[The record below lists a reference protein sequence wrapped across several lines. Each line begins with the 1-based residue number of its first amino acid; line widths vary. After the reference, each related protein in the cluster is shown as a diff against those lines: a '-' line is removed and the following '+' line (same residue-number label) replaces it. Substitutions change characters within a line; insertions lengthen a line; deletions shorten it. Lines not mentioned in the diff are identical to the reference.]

1 MSSAEFS
8 GMGLAIEPVRGVRAF
23 EVDTLGRLT
32 GVTYKSVWR
41 PGENTSECKRLSAD
55 DPASGFW
62 AAYNK
67 GLLGPGSARRFVTAS
82 PMSPVLS
89 SDPGETERSHDMT
102 KCKCGFYAYYDG
114 SNDYHT
120 PDRINAV
127 VEGWGQTV
135 IGTRGFRAEKARIL
149 ALHIP
154 GSKPAKPTLSRW
166 DRLMKWLYD
175 HRDVT
180 AAVFVAG
187 FMVAGVLALLAT
199 SLVASY
205 SDPRALLLLIPAA
218 LGGVSAWLCSKSL
231 DWASQQ
237 RYRQTIHKY
246 FEANLPAALVEK
258 VRRNYPDVPVFDTFE
273 AMVKAFPPD
282 KGQEPSPET
291 DPDFWTRTVA

>member
-1 MSSAEFS
+1 MSSSEFS

-41 PGENTSECKRLSAD
+41 PGENTSECRRLSAD
-55 DPASGFW
+55 DPASVFW
-62 AAYNK
+62 
-67 GLLGPGSARRFVTAS
+67 LVTAS
-82 PMSPVLS
+82 PMPPVLS
-89 SDPGETERSHDMT
+89 GDPGETERSHDMT

-114 SNDYHT
+114 SSDYHT

-154 GSKPAKPTLSRW
+154 GGKPAKGPALSLW
-166 DRLMKWLYD
+166 GRLMKWIYN
-175 HRDVT
+175 HRSLA
-180 AAVFVAG
+180 AAVFMAGFVVAG
-187 FMVAGVLALLAT
+187 ALAILAT
-199 SLVASY
+199 ALVASY

-218 LGGVSAWLCSKSL
+218 LGGVSAWLSWKSL

-237 RYRQTIHKY
+237 SYRQT
-246 FEANLPAALVEK
+246 NLPAALVEK